1 MPVTIDDIRAAAE
14 ALAGKVSRTP
24 GLRSQVLSELT
35 GADIHLKLENLQV
48 TGSFKP
54 RGAYIKLSGLS
65 KKEKKSGVVAV
76 SAGNHAQGVAH
87 HPRFPPRTTRTW
99 RSAHRITAKAATMPL
114 RTSGPL
120 WISSP

>member
-1 MPVTIDDIRAAAE
+1 MTVTIADIHAAARLME
-14 ALAGKVSRTP
+14 GAVVRTP
-24 GLRSQVLSELT
+24 SVASPRLSELT
-35 GADIHLKLENLQV
+35 GAHVVLKLENFQH
-48 TGSFKP
+48 TGSFKD
-54 RGAYIKLSGLS
+54 RGALVKLASLGPRTV
-65 KKEKKSGVVAV
+65 KGVVAA

-120 WISSP
+120 WISGP